1 MISFMIIVPTLDSH
15 CLLPALVNSL
25 QQQTF
30 TNWRVQF
37 IDGASAKPHRQYLD
51 LLCKQDNRFDW
62 DYQLCTNAGIF
73 GAMNQGIKSADLSND
88 WILFW
93 GSDDQA
99 ASPLVLESVAKK
111 LQDYILQDNPP
122 DLLVCDGTYYHQE
135 MGTLKDNDYC
145 FGRKTK
151 FTFRNSFRHSLFLG
165 STPPHQATFFGPGA
179 LSSVHEFATELKL
192 SADLDYF
199 LKLSQDPTIKVVVED
214 LDLVWIGDCG
224 ISKQE
229 TKRRLTE
236 VRMAYRRAFGNK
248 WWIPF
253 FLRYLQ
259 RIQSVV
265 ETR

>member
-1 MISFMIIVPTLDSH
+1 MISFLIIVPTLDSH
-15 CLLPALVNSL
+15 SLLPALVNSL
-25 QQQTF
+25 RQQTF
-30 TNWRVQF
+30 PHWRVQF
-37 IDGASAKPHRQYLD
+37 IDGHSAKPHRQYLE

-62 DYQLCTNAGIF
+62 DYQLHANTGIF
-73 GAMNQGIKSADLSND
+73 GAMNQGIKSSDLSND

-111 LQDYILQDNPP
+111 LQNYILQNNPP
-122 DLLVCDGTYYHQE
+122 DLLVCDGTYYHQG
-135 MGTLKDNDYC
+135 MNTLKDNDYS

-151 FTFRNSFRHSLFLG
+151 FAFRNSFRRSLFLG

-199 LKLSQDPTIKVVVED
+199 LKLSQDPTIKVVVEEI
-214 LDLVWIGDCG
+214 DLVWIGDCG

-229 TKRRLTE
+229 TKRRLIE